1 MSLLSEFRAFAMRG
15 NVIDL
20 AVGVV
25 IGTAFGKITT
35 SLVDNVIM
43 PPLGVLISG
52 VDFSEIG
59 VTLVAAQGDKPAVVW
74 ALGAFVQTCLNFLI
88 IAAAV
93 FALVRVINRLVPK
106 EAPAVAEPALT
117 TDQKLLVEIRDALK
131 AGRAAGKTP
140 AKR

>member
-1 MSLLSEFRAFAMRG
+1 MSIWSEFRAFAVRG

-52 VDFSEIG
+52 VDFSQIG
-59 VTLVAAQGDKPAVVW
+59 LALVAASGDKPAVVW
-74 ALGAFVQTCLNFLI
+74 GLGAFIQTCLNFVI

-106 EAPAVAEPALT
+106 EPDAPAAPALT
-117 TDQKLLVEIRDALK
+117 TDQKLLMEIRDALK
-131 AGRAAGKTP
+131 AN
-140 AKR
+140 AKARK